1 MQVRQLEAEAGV
13 ALFDNK
19 ARRVVLTDA
28 GRALLVHARDILARV
43 RIAEDALKALEGD
56 FSGQLHL
63 GVVSPANYF
72 APRLMQAFRELYPA
86 VRVKLSIGKRGE
98 LSLDCKSTALTS

>member
-1 MQVRQLEAEAGV
+1 M
-13 ALFDNK
+13 
-19 ARRVVLTDA
+19 
-28 GRALLVHARDILARV
+28 
-43 RIAEDALKALEGD
+43 
-56 FSGQLHL
+56 HL

-98 LSLDCKSTALTS
+98 LWLDCKSTALTS